1 MKATDWEATN
11 EEIMELIARESYL
24 QWLKDNEKRNTKHS
38 LNLSNNEPNQLP
50 GIATC
55 STWDQ
60 NSAPSREVCI
70 LRICIWE
77 VFSNINYLMYFP
89 LYFLNF
95 WKKHLYLYLNFL
107 FEKKKIT
114 NTNIFYLKKLSLYE
128 VWMLLKSV
136 RKAYIFFDYLIK
148 KLFFFEA
155 IKHRK
160 RGNRA
165 N

>member
-1 MKATDWEATN
+1 MNEAIKKSEEFHLEKAMMDDKMKATDWEATN

-70 LRICIWE
+70 LRICI
-77 VFSNINYLMYFP
+77 
-89 LYFLNF
+89 
-95 WKKHLYLYLNFL
+95 
-107 FEKKKIT
+107 
-114 NTNIFYLKKLSLYE
+114 
-128 VWMLLKSV
+128 
-136 RKAYIFFDYLIK
+136 
-148 KLFFFEA
+148 
-155 IKHRK
+155 
-160 RGNRA
+160 
-165 N
+165 